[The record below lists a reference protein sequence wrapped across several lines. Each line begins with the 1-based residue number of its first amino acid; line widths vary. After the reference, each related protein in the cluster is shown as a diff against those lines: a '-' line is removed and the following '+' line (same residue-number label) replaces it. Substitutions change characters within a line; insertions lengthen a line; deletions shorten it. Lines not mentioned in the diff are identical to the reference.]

1 MFDWDPNVLLKRK
14 KIFQAIHI
22 LVYFPKNNALQITAI
37 TLRTTHF
44 GEKVLDSPVNLFFTH
59 FTDMETRNVEHTVLS
74 VILRVIL
81 NRVPIHSHPFP
92 STPTHSYPLPLP
104 STIIYVPL
112 CVLIGQN
119 YLFILRFLKR
129 YLYYTSIQYSFFCN
143 TSVSFLSACLAPMVS
158 LPMFFSTFI
167 SLMLQEL
174 KYTVFQNG
182 R

>member
-44 GEKVLDSPVNLFFTH
+44 GEKVLDSHVNLFFTH

-92 STPTHSYPLPLP
+92 STPTHFHPLLP
-104 STIIYVPL
+104 TPTPIHYNLRASV
-112 CVLIGQN
+112 CFN
-119 YLFILRFLKR
+119 RSKLFIYIAFFKKILVLYQYPVFFL
-129 YLYYTSIQYSFFCN
+129 L
-143 TSVSFLSACLAPMVS
+143 
-158 LPMFFSTFI
+158 
-167 SLMLQEL
+167 
-174 KYTVFQNG
+174 
-182 R
+182 